1 MKERQTTAMDGT
13 DKVVRSAIIQRYVT
27 NEIIKTIPTT
37 VESFT
42 GLGSLKLLFKIGNYR
57 RGVPEGSSLREFSLE
72 TQRTEET
79 EEEQP
84 HSEKRDYD
92 KDYRS

>member
-1 MKERQTTAMDGT
+1 MGGT
-13 DKVVRSAIIQRYVT
+13 DKIVRSAIIQRYVT
-27 NEIIKTIPTT
+27 NEIIKTIPPT

-72 TQRTEET
+72 TQRAEET
-79 EEEQP
+79 VEEQP
-84 HSEKRDYD
+84 H
-92 KDYRS
+92 

>member
-1 MKERQTTAMDGT
+1 MDGI
-13 DKVVRSAIIQRYVT
+13 DKVMRSAIIQRYVT

-57 RGVPEGSSLREFSLE
+57 RGVPEAAR
-72 TQRTEET
+72 
-79 EEEQP
+79 
-84 HSEKRDYD
+84 
-92 KDYRS
+92 

>member
-1 MKERQTTAMDGT
+1 MKERQNTAIDGT

-27 NEIIKTIPTT
+27 NEIIKTIQTT

-79 EEEQP
+79 